1 MPFLDKLHDLFVRT
15 HLYPLVLLMLPAAQ
29 DDHDAAWIAARDTIL
44 LHDPQSEA
52 EFRLA
57 CRLAVFSIQ
66 ATHAAAQAS
75 AANLSP
81 ADSIRLRSAATT
93 LAREADKAERQLEK
107 RQQARPQEPVPQP
120 APQQPTETKPQGNP
134 QGNPSGNAGHT
145 SFPHKER
152 RTPPDRRL
160 RSEAQPDLP
169 PGLDPIRACEKSQS
183 RRPNRHGDSHPTHLS
198 LIPTP

>member
-120 APQQPTETKPQGNP
+120 APQQPTETKPKETPKETQAETPDTPLSPTKKEELRQIAAYARKHNLTYP
-134 QGNPSGNAGHT
+134 QAWTQYELAKKAKAAAQTGTETATQPT
-145 SFPHKER
+145 S
-152 RTPPDRRL
+152 
-160 RSEAQPDLP
+160 A
-169 PGLDPIRACEKSQS
+169 
-183 RRPNRHGDSHPTHLS
+183 
-198 LIPTP
+198 